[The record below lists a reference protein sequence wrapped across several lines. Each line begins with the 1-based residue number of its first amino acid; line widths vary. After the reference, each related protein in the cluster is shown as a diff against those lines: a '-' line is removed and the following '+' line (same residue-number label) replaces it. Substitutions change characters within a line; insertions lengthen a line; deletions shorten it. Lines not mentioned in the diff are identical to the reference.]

1 MLAVF
6 LDHVLETQGALRGFD
21 PTPVAWYLG
30 RMGVLLFFV
39 LTSLVLLQSL
49 ERSALAGRSDALA
62 FYLRRA
68 CRIYPL
74 AVACVVAV
82 VAFRIPA
89 TAWAERY
96 DAPSIATLASNLA
109 LTMNLTYSPRVLSVL
124 WTLPLELQM
133 YLFLPAIHVLLRPA
147 AGVRNALW
155 ILAAGVAAAIVVPEL
170 VGRLSVAAWAPC
182 FLAGAVCWVLYRTAR
197 PRLPF
202 VALPSGLALA
212 MAAYAAIAW
221 AVGEVHPRWLG
232 WLLCL
237 ATALLLPHVEEPRSG
252 WLRAACR
259 EIARYSYGLYL
270 FHMIALW
277 VGFRVLGDHPAAV
290 QWGAMLA
297 LAAALP
303 VLGHHAIEQPGIR
316 LGRRLAARVA
326 ARRRRG
332 RDTRDGLAS

>member
-1 MLAVF
+1 VLAVF

-109 LTMNLTYSPRVLSVL
+109 LTMNLPYSPRVLSVL

-147 AGVRNALW
+147 KPEERSKGG
-155 ILAAGVAAAIVVPEL
+155 ILLIESAQEKKNEGFVVE
-170 VGRLSVAAWAPC
+170 VGPGKIAP
-182 FLAGAVCWVLYRTAR
+182 LTGTV
-197 PRLPF
+197 
-202 VALPSGLALA
+202 
-212 MAAYAAIAW
+212 I
-221 AVGEVHPRWLG
+221 
-232 WLLCL
+232 
-237 ATALLLPHVEEPRSG
+237 EPRAKKGDRVIYSKYAG
-252 WLRAACR
+252 TEISVNGEAHLVVR
-259 EIARYSYGLYL
+259 ENDLL
-270 FHMIALW
+270 
-277 VGFRVLGDHPAAV
+277 V
-290 QWGAMLA
+290 
-297 LAAALP
+297 
-303 VLGHHAIEQPGIR
+303 R
-316 LGRRLAARVA
+316 LE
-326 ARRRRG
+326 
-332 RDTRDGLAS
+332 D